1 MDNQRNETQRNILKA
16 IKNGTPLKPKQTL
29 QEPHWV
35 VEGLAN
41 QGQIIQIEGQSG
53 ATWVACELAKSIAEG
68 SRFVSRYECTAPCG
82 VVYIQGGMA
91 DSHIRDRINRLSTQE
106 SRAPINIISPEKT
119 TNDEPPDLCDPTFQ
133 EEFAAAFSPNKYSAV
148 IFDTVGCFMP
158 EKPEPSQIIRLINCL
173 KKAGLTIINVKSKEK
188 NGLDIPWNQ
197 ADLILKINRMN
208 DFDDL
213 TLQCSFHK
221 ARSLK
226 PDQQKT
232 FFVKLTETD
241 GGKLSFTA
249 CVLGEFLKART
260 VQLLLN
266 GWKQA
271 KIANE
276 IGKNQ
281 STVSRWIKESIIP
294 ESLLVKDNRRYIPT
308 EAGRRLLEKHD
319 LGLEI

>member
-1 MDNQRNETQRNILKA
+1 MENITNKTPVNILDA
-16 IKNGTPLKPKQTL
+16 IRNGTAFEATQPF
-29 QEPHWV
+29 QEPSW
-35 VEGLAN
+35 LMRDFAY
-41 QGQIIQIEGQSG
+41 QAQIIQIQGQSG
-53 ATWVACELAKSIAEG
+53 GTWIGCELAKSIAEG

-82 VVYIQGGMA
+82 VVYIQGGMT
-91 DSHIRDRINRLSTQE
+91 DSHIRERISRLSTLE
-106 SRAPINIISPEKT
+106 NRASINIISPEKT
-119 TNDEPPDLCDPTFQ
+119 FNDEPPNLCDETFQ
-133 EEFAAAFSPNKYSAV
+133 DEFSAALSTNTYGAA

-241 GGKLSFTA
+241 GGKLSFTG
-249 CVLGEFLKART
+249 CVLDEFLKART

-308 EAGRRLLEKHD
+308 EAGRRLLEKHTLSLD
-319 LGLEI
+319 I

>member
-1 MDNQRNETQRNILKA
+1 MENITNKTPVNILDA
-16 IKNGTPLKPKQTL
+16 IRNGTAFEAIQPF
-29 QEPHWV
+29 QEPSW
-35 VEGLAN
+35 LMRDFAY
-41 QGQIIQIEGQSG
+41 QAQIVQIQGQSG
-53 ATWVACELAKSIAEG
+53 ATWIGCELAKSIAEG

-82 VVYIQGGMA
+82 VVYIQGGMT
-91 DSHIRDRINRLSTQE
+91 DSHIRERISRLSTLE
-106 SRAPINIISPEKT
+106 NRASINIISPEKT
-119 TNDEPPDLCDPTFQ
+119 FNDEPPNLCDETFQ
-133 EEFAAAFSPNKYSAV
+133 DEFSAALSTNTYGAA

-241 GGKLSFTA
+241 GGKLSFTG
-249 CVLGEFLKART
+249 CVLDEFLKART